1 MIHHVG
7 VSVRDLER
15 SIAFYC
21 THFGFRVRLQGEF
34 AGAPLTF
41 LTAAGGAELELVA
54 DTPAE
59 GGAEL
64 ELVADTPTA
73 DGSGATGAS
82 GTARAG
88 ASADAGPISHFALA
102 TADLDGLLAHLQAAG
117 VPLLLGP
124 VTVLDGMRT
133 AFIAGPDGEEI
144 ELISQSSPDFA
155 CSVRTHL
162 VSQLQPG
169 ISGPSSSQKSDH
181 RSMDW

>member
-54 DTPAE
+54 DTPA
-59 GGAEL
+59 
-64 ELVADTPTA
+64 A

-117 VPLLLGP
+117 VPFLLGP

-144 ELISQSSPDFA
+144 ELISQPSPDFA

-162 VSQLQPG
+162 ASQLQPG

>member
-73 DGSGATGAS
+73 DGSGATG
-82 GTARAG
+82 
-88 ASADAGPISHFALA
+88 H
-102 TADLDGLLAHLQAAG
+102 
-117 VPLLLGP
+117 P
-124 VTVLDGMRT
+124 V
-133 AFIAGPDGEEI
+133 
-144 ELISQSSPDFA
+144 
-155 CSVRTHL
+155 
-162 VSQLQPG
+162 QPG
-169 ISGPSSSQKSDH
+169 LGLRRTRGRSVTSRWPRRTWMDCLPTCRPPGYRCCWDRLRCWTACERLSLPAPTGRRSS
-181 RSMDW
+181 